1 MRSGNFR
8 CQIRFTV
15 FRVFRF
21 FACSLFFFCYLLSC
35 RWSKRTSLQGK
46 YLYNNLFGE
55 TCWGVSSCSW
65 NPEIKTLDGAKHQGK
80 YALESR
86 VLADVVAHFNPWFR
100 LPIHVLCIHTHV
112 YWVKKP
118 IKHTHRGNPDPFA
131 APQQKLLSKQRG
143 VLEKLPDS
151 LCEWIWIVR
160 HEWKMQKSRKIY
172 IYILKQIHTQ

>member
-1 MRSGNFR
+1 M
-8 CQIRFTV
+8 
-15 FRVFRF
+15 
-21 FACSLFFFCYLLSC
+21 
-35 RWSKRTSLQGK
+35 
-46 YLYNNLFGE
+46 
-55 TCWGVSSCSW
+55 
-65 NPEIKTLDGAKHQGK
+65 
-80 YALESR
+80 
-86 VLADVVAHFNPWFR
+86 
-100 LPIHVLCIHTHV
+100 LCIHTHV

-131 APQQKLLSKQRG
+131 AAQQKLLSKQRG